1 MRECVV
7 GIHGNGVAA
16 EIWQQEEGRAFR
28 LDRRWRPGLVSRWQ
42 EGDSL
47 SEAGEQWLCHTLEE
61 ARRWAKEL
69 CCQSVQGLG
78 GSPLRYSGGR
88 LGLEDRLGQALGAPV
103 QTLSGEQAA
112 DLLRQAAGPGRGVL
126 CRVGGGSVQLVR
138 LEEPGCQQSLPLGPV
153 WLSRR
158 MTGPLLTME
167 ETLSLRQEIQRL
179 LREEAGA
186 FAGGV
191 AAGGPVLFCGQ
202 ALWELGR
209 VQLALCGG
217 GEGPVLEPQVL
228 ARTARLLRSPDL
240 GGLELLERQLPHTA
254 AQVLPVIELVRE
266 LADFLQAGECRWSP
280 ISLEEGWALGKTA
293 APLAASGQIS

>member
-112 DLLRQAAGPGRGVL
+112 DLLRRRRGRD
-126 CRVGGGSVQLVR
+126 
-138 LEEPGCQQSLPLGPV
+138 
-153 WLSRR
+153 
-158 MTGPLLTME
+158 
-167 ETLSLRQEIQRL
+167 
-179 LREEAGA
+179 GA
-186 FAGGV
+186 SSA
-191 AAGGPVLFCGQ
+191 
-202 ALWELGR
+202 
-209 VQLALCGG
+209 
-217 GEGPVLEPQVL
+217 
-228 ARTARLLRSPDL
+228 
-240 GGLELLERQLPHTA
+240 
-254 AQVLPVIELVRE
+254 
-266 LADFLQAGECRWSP
+266 
-280 ISLEEGWALGKTA
+280 GWAA
-293 APLAASGQIS
+293 AASSWCAWRNPAVSRAFPWGRCG